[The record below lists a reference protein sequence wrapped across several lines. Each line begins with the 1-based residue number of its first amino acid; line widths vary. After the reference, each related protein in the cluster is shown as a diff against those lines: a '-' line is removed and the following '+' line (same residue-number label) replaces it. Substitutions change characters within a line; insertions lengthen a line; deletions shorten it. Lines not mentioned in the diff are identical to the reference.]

1 MNWDDVR
8 VFLAVARTGSL
19 NLGAKAAEVDRS
31 TASRRVTAL
40 ERAVGARL
48 LLRGR
53 DGVQLSPAG
62 ERLLRHAERMDDGAT
77 SLRRAARDE
86 GAVRGVVRLAT
97 TESLAAFL
105 VREGLLDVRARHPE
119 LEVELLGGNRP
130 VDLSRGEADL
140 ALRVTPVTDA
150 SLRVRRLIRLSFAC
164 FASTAYT
171 RRKGRPRDAHEIAG
185 HDVVVPGG
193 ELAKLP
199 EAQWLASQEGVRVAL
214 RTSSMTALL
223 AAMSAGVGI
232 TVLPAP
238 WGAREE
244 SAERLFDVAEVPA
257 RPLFL
262 VSHPDVGAGAAV
274 RVVADAVAEI
284 VRRPA

>member
-8 VFLAVARTGSL
+8 VFLAVARAGSL
-19 NLGAKAAEVDRS
+19 SVGAKSAGVDRS
-31 TASRRVTAL
+31 TASRRVAAL
-40 ERAVGARL
+40 ERAMGARL

-53 DGVQLSPAG
+53 DGVQLSPVG

-86 GAVRGVVRLAT
+86 GAVRGLVRLAT

-105 VREGLLDVRARHPE
+105 VHEGLLDLRARHPE
-119 LEVELLGGNRP
+119 LELELLGGNRP
-130 VDLSRGEADL
+130 VDLARAEADL

-164 FASTAYT
+164 FASKSYA
-171 RRKGRPRDAHEIAG
+171 RRRGRPRDEHELSG

-193 ELAKLP
+193 ELAQLP
-199 EAQWLASQEGVRVAL
+199 EARWLASRAGVRVAL
-214 RTSSMTALL
+214 RTSSMTALI
-223 AAMSAGVGI
+223 AAMGAGVGVA
-232 TVLPAP
+232 VLPEA
-238 WGAREE
+238 WGAREDR
-244 SAERLFDVAEVPA
+244 AERLFEVSEIPA

-262 VSHPDVGAGAAV
+262 VSHPDVASRAAV